1 MQNKSY
7 KITFTFSYYRVI
19 SFRKGNKIGVY
30 MLITPKEQTDNLV
43 VDFRVK
49 HDFINT
55 IIQTHGGIEHQPQI
69 SWITHKI
76 RFNLGKVDQ

>member
-1 MQNKSY
+1 
-7 KITFTFSYYRVI
+7 
-19 SFRKGNKIGVY
+19 

-43 VDFRVK
+43 VDFRLK